1 MSPLMKFV
9 TSVFAFCA
17 VLRATTGNED
27 GGSNIEWWLHQALE
41 MQPDNYR
48 WSPCIPHLLH
58 RPALLSLT
66 TPPLPYPILFRSSQA
81 TRKEAEERKEFESQV
96 ISRLEG
102 LKAGQEKTQTAVMS
116 PTTFSSSRSSASR
129 TRSSSCTRA
138 RR

>member
-1 MSPLMKFV
+1 MELALAGASAKLDMVLDERKEAILSP
-9 TSVFAFCA
+9 
-17 VLRATTGNED
+17 
-27 GGSNIEWWLHQALE
+27 
-41 MQPDNYR
+41 Y
-48 WSPCIPHLLH
+48 IPQLLH

-66 TPPLPYPILFRSSQA
+66 TPPLPYPILSRSSQA